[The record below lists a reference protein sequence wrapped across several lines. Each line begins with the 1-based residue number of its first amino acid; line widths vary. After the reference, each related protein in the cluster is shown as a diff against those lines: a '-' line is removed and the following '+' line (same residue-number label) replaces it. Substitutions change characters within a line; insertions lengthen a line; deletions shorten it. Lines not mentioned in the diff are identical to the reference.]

1 MQCVVHERTGGKDS
15 EYKGHLRI
23 VAPGGGEYINFET
36 CAFVKGFM
44 QSFIP
49 DILVVDK
56 EQLARG
62 ANDIVYAF
70 GQINRIRR
78 VLCGLREEHSA

>member
-1 MQCVVHERTGGKDS
+1 
-15 EYKGHLRI
+15 LRI
-23 VAPGGGEYINFET
+23 VASGGGEYINFEA

-62 ANDIVYAF
+62 TDDFVYAF
-70 GQINRIRR
+70 GQINRIRI
-78 VLCGLREEHSA
+78 VLCGLREEHCASICFGEGECREIVEGQ